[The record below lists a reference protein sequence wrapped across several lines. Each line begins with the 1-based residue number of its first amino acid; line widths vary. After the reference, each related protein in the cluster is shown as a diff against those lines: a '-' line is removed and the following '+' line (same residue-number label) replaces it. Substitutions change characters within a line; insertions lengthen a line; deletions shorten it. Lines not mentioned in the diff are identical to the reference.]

1 MRKRLLGLALGLLLG
16 GSGFS
21 CKHNDG
27 DSVVVT
33 GEGARLSSEAIDH
46 DPLALLPSKPV
57 VLGVIDVPA
66 FLSSPLGNEIN
77 RLAAKYVPLGQE
89 TGFVLQRDLQK
100 MVGGAYSLAGVD
112 VVAVAQG
119 NFNPDLIRS
128 AVERN
133 VMTPGGVPL
142 VHSKYAGNDV
152 FTAGNVGFTV
162 VTHHTMLLGN
172 ETGMR
177 RALDRIRDNH
187 LVREVPEWM
196 TKLIETPRAATV
208 LAGDVASEPRIAAA
222 ARMAPFLGGLSSF
235 RLVGNFQPPGVNVA
249 GTLTYADAQSA
260 ATGANALR
268 GLAQMS
274 AIAGVL
280 AIFGL
285 AAPLQNLQVETH
297 DRDTTFVTSADA
309 ESLARLLAQ
318 LM

>member
-1 MRKRLLGLALGLLLG
+1 MRKRLLGLALGLLLV
-16 GSGFS
+16 GSGLS

-33 GEGARLSSEAIDH
+33 GEGARLSSEAIDR
-46 DPLALLPSKPV
+46 DPLALLPGKPV
-57 VLGVIDVPA
+57 VLGVVDVPA
-66 FLSSPLGNEIN
+66 FLASPLGNEIN

-89 TGFVLQRDLQK
+89 TGFFLQRDLKK

-119 NFNPDLIRS
+119 DFNPDLIRS
-128 AVERN
+128 AAERRA
-133 VMTPGGVPL
+133 MTPGGVPL

-162 VTHHTMLLGN
+162 VTRHTMLIGN

-177 RALDRIRDNH
+177 RALDRIRDNR
-187 LVREVPEWM
+187 LARDVPEWM
-196 TKLIETPRAATV
+196 IKLIETQQAATV
-208 LAGDVASEPRIAAA
+208 LAGDVATEPRIAAM

-235 RLVGNFQPPGVNVA
+235 RIIGNFQPPGVNVA
-249 GTLTYADAQSA
+249 GTLSYADAPSA
-260 ATGANALR
+260 AAGANALR

-285 AAPLQNLQVETH
+285 AAPLQNLQIENH
-297 DRDTTFVTSADA
+297 DRDATFVTSADA

-318 LM
+318 VM

>member
-1 MRKRLLGLALGLLLG
+1 MKERLLGLALLLG
-16 GSGFS
+16 IVGTTLS

-33 GEGARLSSEAIDH
+33 GEGARLPSEAIDK
-46 DPLALLPSKPV
+46 DPLALLPGKPV
-57 VLGVIDVPA
+57 VLGVVDVPA
-66 FLSSPLGNEIN
+66 FLASPLGNEIN
-77 RLAAKYVPLGQE
+77 RLAGKYIPLGQE
-89 TGFVLQRDLQK
+89 TGFVLQRDLK
-100 MVGGAYSLAGVD
+100 RLVGGAYSLAGVD

-162 VTHHTMLLGN
+162 VTLHTMLIGN

-177 RALDRIRDNH
+177 RALDRIRDNR
-187 LVREVPEWM
+187 LAREVPEWM
-196 TKLIETPRAATV
+196 TKLIETPQAATV
-208 LAGDVASEPRIAAA
+208 LAGDVATEPRVAAA
-222 ARMAPFLGGLSSF
+222 ARMAPFLAGLASF
-235 RLVGNFQPPGVNVA
+235 RIVGNFQSPGVNVA
-249 GTLTYADAQSA
+249 GTLSYNDAASA
-260 ATGANALR
+260 AAGANALR

-274 AIAGVL
+274 TITTVL
-280 AIFGL
+280 AIFGMG
-285 AAPLQNLQVETH
+285 APIQNLQVENH
-297 DRDTTFVTSADA
+297 DRDTSFVTSSDA

-318 LM
+318 VM